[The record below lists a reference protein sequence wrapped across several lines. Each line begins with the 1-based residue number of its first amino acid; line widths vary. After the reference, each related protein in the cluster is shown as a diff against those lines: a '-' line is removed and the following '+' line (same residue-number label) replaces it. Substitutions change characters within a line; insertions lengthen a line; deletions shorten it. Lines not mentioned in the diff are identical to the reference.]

1 MVSHTLNNL
10 LHIHKETLERYTQA
24 LRGSKQMEETV
35 KSIFERVIEENRKCI
50 IELTGKIHVGEKD
63 RSKKIQLDNTE
74 IKMNAPVDKKAILA
88 HCADDVLSI
97 HAEYSKALSSL
108 GSNHELNDI
117 LTRQQHSLYDLY
129 LHIKDFHDA
138 Q

>member
-10 LHIHKETLERYTQA
+10 LHVHKETLHRYTQA
-24 LRGSKQMEETV
+24 IRRSKQIEESV

-50 IELTGKIHVGEKD
+50 IELTGKIPGEKKEQ
-63 RSKKIQLDNTE
+63 SKKNQLDNTE
-74 IKMNAPVDKKAILA
+74 IKVNTAVDAKAMLS

-97 HAEYSKALSSL
+97 HAEYSKALSSI
-108 GSNHELNDI
+108 GSNHELKDI

-129 LHIKDFHDA
+129 QHIKDFHDA